1 MASIPGPV
9 GEQLPRAGIPLRLA
23 QFALLLLVSLGTR
36 IAFFGDTNFHNDE
49 LFFFTVGQRMHDG
62 LLPYV
67 DVWDRKGPVLFAV
80 YWLFAAVSGSILAY
94 QIGAMIF
101 AAATAMVIVLLA
113 ERVANRS
120 GAVLAACFYL
130 VMLPLFGGGGGQAPV
145 IYNLF
150 MALAALGVFSSL
162 QTLREGRIP
171 ARVPLAM
178 FAAGL
183 AIACK
188 QTAVFE
194 GAFLG
199 CVVLW
204 QLGRSGMAAPR
215 LIAAGLP
222 LALCGA
228 APMLGFAAFYAAVGH
243 FAEFWHAMVTAN
255 LVKSYDPGGDAAT
268 RIGALATI
276 GSALIVAAL
285 LGFFVTPRE
294 GGGALPRRFIAG
306 WLLASLTGV
315 AVIPNFIDHY
325 MLPLVL
331 PLAVAAA
338 PALGWRLL
346 GPVYALL
353 AMAFLFMAGPSS
365 KFAKHAE
372 SRAAMDGIVA
382 TIRSREDASQAAGLC
397 WPGIPLFPG
406 RVLSAQPAAFAH
418 PSPLCRRERH
428 QPPRHGG
435 RDAAQSCLAA
445 RGYRHHARAL
455 GPVHQPRNPG
465 PARGLSAPLP
475 PVGNPAGGR
484 LLFAVRG
491 PGLGGLPQTGLIGE
505 RRNRPGRDAKLI
517 KISTLLIN

>member
-1 MASIPGPV
+1 MASMTGPM
-9 GEQLPRAGIPLRLA
+9 GEQLPRGGIPLRLA

-80 YWLFAAVSGSILAY
+80 YWLFAAFSESILAY
-94 QIGAMIF
+94 QIGAMIV
-101 AAATAMVIVLLA
+101 AAAAAMIIVLLA
-113 ERVANRS
+113 ERVANRV
-120 GAVLAACFYL
+120 GAMLAACFYL

-199 CVVLW
+199 CAVLW
-204 QLGRSGMAAPR
+204 QLRRAGLTAPR
-215 LIAAGLP
+215 LVAAALP

-228 APMLGFAAFYAAVGH
+228 APMLGFAAFYGLTGH
-243 FAEFWHAMVTAN
+243 FGEFWHAMVTAN
-255 LVKSYDPGGDAAT
+255 LAKGYDPGGDAAK

-276 GSALIVAAL
+276 GSPLILAAL
-285 LGFFVTPRE
+285 LGFFVTPRK
-294 GGGALPRRFIAG
+294 GIGALPRPLVAG
-306 WLLASLTGV
+306 WLLASLAGL

-325 MLPLVL
+325 MLPLML

-353 AMAFLFMAGPSS
+353 AMGFLFMAGPSS

-372 SRAAMDGIVA
+372 SRAAMDRIVT
-382 TIRSREDASQAAGLC
+382 TIRSREPHPRLLVYAG
-397 WPGIPLFPG
+397 PGYLYSLVGSYP
-406 RVLSAQPAAFAH
+406 
-418 PSPLCRRERH
+418 PSPLI
-428 QPPRHGG
+428 
-435 RDAAQSCLAA
+435 
-445 RGYRHHARAL
+445 
-455 GPVHQPRNPG
+455 
-465 PARGLSAPLP
+465 LP
-475 PVGNPAGGR
+475 THFHYVVENDTSHLDTAG
-484 LLFAVRG
+484 
-491 PGLGGLPQTGLIGE
+491 E
-505 RRNRPGRDAKLI
+505 MRRNLDWQPEVIVTTREHWGRYTNRETLAQLEAYLRRCRLWATRPVIDYYSRYDIQIWGDCRKPD
-517 KISTLLIN
+517 